1 MYECNTTY
9 RTYQKASQQFDI
21 FLRKK
26 SSGRFYTGGYNL
38 IVLDSSSIF
47 PVLTP
52 KVATLL
58 SSKFLDVYLAWNNEK
73 KEVYRSLQ
81 YIADYFFQ
89 KLNQKIRNLKN
100 YDFFESQQALSILQ
114 ATKFSNN
121 PNAKLAN
128 ALNHGG
134 L

>member
-52 KVATLL
+52 KVATSL

-73 KEVYRSLQ
+73 KEVYRSLK
-81 YIADYFFQ
+81 YIADYF
-89 KLNQKIRNLKN
+89 L
-100 YDFFESQQALSILQ
+100 
-114 ATKFSNN
+114 
-121 PNAKLAN
+121 
-128 ALNHGG
+128 
-134 L
+134 